1 MPPPV
6 TIFDSHPCQQ
16 SFPVSVFPAATV
28 MEKATLLK
36 GFICLRVCFSL
47 FAFIFIFY
55 DCPLLPFKLPRET
68 GVGWGWGEARE
79 GGVQGRKDRGGLFWR
94 RTRRIENG
102 RCCEGGEMKKANLPV
117 RAEEWENGGERS
129 GKRERGKTIRL
140 KPFCVWRGEIKS
152 NGIKYCLKYDF
163 VE

>member
-68 GVGWGWGEARE
+68 GVEWGVGGGQGGRGAGEKR
-79 GGVQGRKDRGGLFWR
+79 QRGALLK
-94 RTRRIENG
+94 EN
-102 RCCEGGEMKKANLPV
+102 
-117 RAEEWENGGERS
+117 EEN
-129 GKRERGKTIRL
+129 
-140 KPFCVWRGEIKS
+140 
-152 NGIKYCLKYDF
+152 
-163 VE
+163 